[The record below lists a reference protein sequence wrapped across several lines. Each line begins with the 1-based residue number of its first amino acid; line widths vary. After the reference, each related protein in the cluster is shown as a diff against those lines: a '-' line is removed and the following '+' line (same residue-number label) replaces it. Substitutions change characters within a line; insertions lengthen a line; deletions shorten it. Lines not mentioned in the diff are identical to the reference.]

1 MWSPIPL
8 PEGSASDSAADE
20 AKARPRL
27 VLADDH
33 ADVLEEIRC
42 LLEPDFHVVSSA
54 ANGKELVRAVFESK
68 PDGVVTD
75 FEMPGLN
82 GIEAGREI
90 ARLSL
95 CSAVVILSMYSDSQ
109 LVLKALDSGVLGY
122 VLKEDAGEEL
132 VPAVQAALQGK
143 RYMSRGV
150 RIAGAY

>member
-1 MWSPIPL
+1 MWSSLPL
-8 PEGSASDSAADE
+8 ADE
-20 AKARPRL
+20 NACDFAAGDGRAPKPRL

-33 ADVLEEIRC
+33 ADVLEEIHS
-42 LLEPDFHVVSSA
+42 LLEAEFCVVCSA
-54 ANGKELVRAVFESK
+54 ANGLDLVQAVLETK

-95 CSAVVILSMYSDSQ
+95 CKSLVILSMHNDPQ
-109 LVLKALDSGVLGY
+109 LVLKALESGALGY

-132 VPAVQAALQGK
+132 VAAVQAALQGE
-143 RYMSRGV
+143 RYLSRGV
-150 RIAGAY
+150 RISIA

>member
-1 MWSPIPL
+1 MCRPL
-8 PEGSASDSAADE
+8 PLSEGSDSDSAVDE
-20 AKARPRL
+20 ANARPRL

-33 ADVLEEIRC
+33 ADVLEEIRS
-42 LLEPDFHVVSSA
+42 LLEGDFLVVSSA
-54 ANGKELVRAVFESK
+54 ANGKELVQAVFESK

-75 FEMPGLN
+75 LEMPELN

-95 CSAVVILSMYSDSQ
+95 CSAIVILSMYSDSQ
-109 LVLKALDSGVLGY
+109 LVLKAMDSGVLGY

-143 RYMSRGV
+143 RYVSRGV